1 MGLFGQS
8 SSFDV
13 DVEKATSDINT
24 NENWSLILDV
34 CDKVSTHP
42 RLAKDCLKAVM
53 RRMGHNDP
61 HVVMQAITL
70 LDALSNNCGKPFRL
84 EVASREFETEF
95 RRLLA
100 KFKKSHPK
108 VAMSMCQVLKN
119 WAENDFKG
127 DPQLTLIPSLFLKL
141 RLDGYD
147 FRNLN
152 EKIAGKA
159 PVEKAVSLSK
169 DPNVVNSQ
177 QEEDDIAK
185 AIELSLKDNKSPAS
199 GSSPKVTAT
208 TSQSTTGN
216 STYPS
221 LYPSFGSATSTTDAA
236 QASAAAPEPRKV
248 RALYDFEAAE
258 ENELTFFAG
267 EIIHVMDDTD
277 PNWWKGFNQRGEGLF
292 PSNFVTA
299 DLSVDPERL
308 DINQQHKT
316 AATGA
321 DEAQKTETNAG
332 ATAGATSVQP
342 VEIDEAKVDR
352 LLHLL
357 HEANPEDPSQDTNE
371 MLRLEQEV
379 HQMGPLIDAELE
391 RVDRKHAQLTQLS
404 SDLVDAINLYH
415 TLMRD
420 DRAAAGQFAAG
431 GFMPGLPANFPGAAL
446 YGAPGYPSAVGFP
459 PAQSYPGM
467 HSLPYGPVSVPSV
480 TQTAGPAPA
489 QAPAVYLGQQGQ
501 IPLPYQNGHALPPQA
516 AGPPG
521 HGQSIYNANQTNPQQ
536 QAIPQQQQP
545 QPGYHLD
552 QQQQQQQH
560 PTQFAAVPPAAT
572 QLPPHQQHQ
581 HQQQQPHSY
590 MSPQHQQHPQAPPQ
604 GYQPVPPQPQ
614 QQQQQP
620 SAVPQAQN
628 YAPNG
633 PPPTATIAA
642 PPPAPGVNP
651 QNYMPQI
658 SHAPHPQHQPFS
670 QLHQQIM
677 VGGGVGGPPPT
688 VAPGYPM
695 QNDTV
700 ITNNIPIYQQQR

>member
-1 MGLFGQS
+1 MGLFGKS

-13 DVEKATSDINT
+13 DVEKATSDTNT

-34 CDKVSTHP
+34 CDKVSTNP

-70 LDALSNNCGKPFRL
+70 LDALANNCGRPFHL
-84 EVASREFETEF
+84 EVASREFEDEF
-95 RRLLA
+95 RRLLD

-108 VAMSMCQVLKN
+108 LATSMCRVLKN
-119 WAENDFKG
+119 WADNDFKG
-127 DPQLTLIPSLFLKL
+127 DPQLNLIPSLVIKL
-141 RLDGYD
+141 CMDGYD
-147 FRNLN
+147 FKNLN
-152 EKIAGKA
+152 DKIAGKSS
-159 PVEKAVSLSK
+159 VKKAASLSK

-185 AIELSLKDNKSPAS
+185 AIELSLKDSKSPAS

-216 STYPS
+216 SAYPS
-221 LYPSFGSATSTTDAA
+221 LYPSFGSATTTTDAV
-236 QASAAAPEPRKV
+236 QANAAASEPRKV

-321 DEAQKTETNAG
+321 DKAQKTETNVAG
-332 ATAGATSVQP
+332 SAGSATVQP

-420 DRAAAGQFAAG
+420 DRAAAGQFAGG

-446 YGAPGYPSAVGFP
+446 YGAPGYPGAVGFP

-480 TQTAGPAPA
+480 TQPAGPGPAPA
-489 QAPAVYLGQQGQ
+489 QAPAGYLGQQGQ
-501 IPLPYQNGHALPPQA
+501 IPLPYQNGHALPPHA
-516 AGPPG
+516 AGPSG
-521 HGQSIYNANQTNPQQ
+521 HGQSIYNSNQTNPQQ
-536 QAIPQQQQP
+536 QPIPQQQQP

-552 QQQQQQQH
+552 Q
-560 PTQFAAVPPAAT
+560 
-572 QLPPHQQHQ
+572 
-581 HQQQQPHSY
+581 QQQQPHSY

-604 GYQPVPPQPQ
+604 GYQPVPSQP

-642 PPPAPGVNP
+642 PPAPGVNP
-651 QNYMPQI
+651 SYMPQI

-677 VGGGVGGPPPT
+677 VGGGVGGPPPQ